1 MSFESG
7 HFDAPPTSA
16 IGTCFNERAATILT
30 ASAGGVPFVDGL
42 KIGYFAQIKSGKL
55 DNMDSTAT
63 PVVAGVVLGK
73 VSRASTESVIDA
85 SKEDVANFVRSGLVT
100 VSGTGALP
108 DYLTPVYCDTSG
120 NATSSNADTATN
132 GEFLRELTTGVW
144 LIRLS

>member
-7 HFDAPPTSA
+7 HYDGPPNSA
-16 IGTCFNERAATILT
+16 IGTCFDERTAIILT
-30 ASAGGVPFVDGL
+30 ASEGGVPFVDNL

-73 VSRASTESVIDA
+73 VSRASNETVIDA
-85 SKEDVANFVRSGLVT
+85 SKEDVVNFVRSGLVT
-100 VSGTGALP
+100 VAGTGSVP
-108 DYLTPVYCDTSG
+108 DYLAPVYCDTSG
-120 NATSSNADTATN
+120 NATASNADTATS
-132 GEFLRELTTGVW
+132 GEFLKQIETGVW